1 MTREL
6 CYREDDRAMRAT
18 ARYICGP
25 NESLRRYGH
34 SKLYNSCR
42 QLGFL

>member
-18 ARYICGP
+18 ARCA
-25 NESLRRYGH
+25 
-34 SKLYNSCR
+34 LYMWTE
-42 QLGFL
+42 